1 MNLPISE
8 RLLGGS
14 VEIIARP
21 NRSADP
27 ATWLAVYAG
36 LSISVLLVSAFSFI
50 QGNVLAPWFALL
62 DLMLV
67 AACFVV
73 VWRKGD
79 HYDCIR
85 LDADRVAIA
94 RQRGAALRE
103 AVYLTGW
110 VRVWSEADA
119 RRGGERCVYLG
130 SHGRRTEVG
139 SFLGAAERQRLER
152 MIKDRLRQAREAP
165 GTAGFEN
172 EARGSTA

>member
-8 RLLGGS
+8 QLLGGA
-14 VEIIARP
+14 VEIVARP

-36 LSISVLLVSAFSFI
+36 LSVSVLMVSAFSYM

-67 AACFVV
+67 AACFAV
-73 VWRKGD
+73 VWRKGAHCD
-79 HYDCIR
+79 RIR
-85 LDADRVAIA
+85 LDAERVAIA
-94 RQRGAALRE
+94 RRRGREVRE
-103 AVYLTGW
+103 AVYQTGW
-110 VRVWSEADA
+110 VRVWSEAD
-119 RRGGERCVYLG
+119 GHSERCVYLG

-139 SFLGAAERQRLER
+139 SFLGAAERARLER
-152 MIKDRLRQAREAP
+152 MIKDRLRQARAAP

-172 EARGSTA
+172 EARGTTA